1 VQALKDRLVLIG
13 YTFGWGVVRRM
24 PEAWARGMFML
35 VAEIAWR
42 RQGRGVQQLEANL
55 RRVLGQHATGK
66 QLRQV
71 SRAGMR
77 SYLRYW
83 LEVFRLP
90 SIPPERI
97 LSHMRAVGH
106 EKAAFDY
113 MAAGRGVI
121 FALPHMSN
129 WDHAGAWIIARG
141 ADGFTTVQEH
151 LRPEALYQQFLAFR
165 ENLGFEALPLTGG
178 ASPFGVMAQ
187 RLRAGR
193 LVCLL
198 CDRDLTASGVEV
210 DFFGERA
217 RMAAGPAALAV
228 QTGAAL
234 MPVTLWYDGEYWCA
248 NISSEIPAPAQG
260 TRKEKVAVMTQQ
272 MAKFFEKGIGEH
284 PEDWHMLQKVF
295 VADLDPARLRQAVGD
310 VEAGDAR
317 PPGASAGGAV
327 GTAAGPGGTTTG
339 PGATAGGA
347 GGTAAGPGGP
357 DGKSGTAG
365 GVGDAASSGS
375 PGP

>member
-1 VQALKDRLVLIG
+1 
-13 YTFGWGVVRRM
+13 M
-24 PEAWARGMFML
+24 PEAWARAAFMAI
-35 VAEIAWR
+35 AEIAWR

-55 RRVLGQHATGK
+55 SRVLGPDATGK

-90 SIPPERI
+90 AISTERI
-97 LSHMRAVGH
+97 LSHMRATGE
-106 EKAAFDY
+106 EKAAFDL
-113 MAAGRGVI
+113 MAAGRGVV
-121 FALPHMSN
+121 FALPHMGN
-129 WDHAGAWIIARG
+129 WDQAGAWIIARG

-165 ENLGFEALPLTGG
+165 ESLGFEALPLTGG

-187 RLRAGR
+187 RLRAGG

-217 RMAAGPAALAV
+217 RMTAGPAALAV

-248 NISSEIPAPAQG
+248 NINSEIPPPAEG
-260 TRKEKVAVMTQQ
+260 TRKEKVAAMTQQ
-272 MAKFFEKGIGEH
+272 MARIFEKGIGEH

-295 VADLDPARLRQAVGD
+295 VADLDPARLRQAAGD
-310 VEAGDAR
+310 VEAGDA
-317 PPGASAGGAV
+317 PTIEGSAG
-327 GTAAGPGGTTTG
+327 
-339 PGATAGGA
+339 
-347 GGTAAGPGGP
+347 
-357 DGKSGTAG
+357 D
-365 GVGDAASSGS
+365 ASSGS